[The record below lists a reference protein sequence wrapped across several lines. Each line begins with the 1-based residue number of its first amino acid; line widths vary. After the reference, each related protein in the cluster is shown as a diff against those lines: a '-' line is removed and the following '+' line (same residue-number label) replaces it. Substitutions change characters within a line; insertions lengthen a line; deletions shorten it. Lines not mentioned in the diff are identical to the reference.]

1 MSRLRSPGAALL
13 AATLL
18 PATLLFA
25 CSSDEGDAEPSG
37 PEPVTF
43 SADIH
48 PILQM
53 KCGAGSSCHGI
64 DQAPFQPGHGA
75 TDVQEAYVAT
85 QGRGRMDE
93 PVYER
98 ILARITSEAAMMP
111 PNYANPPC
119 SGMIG
124 APGCITEAE
133 LALIEEWIAQGTPL

>member
-18 PATLLFA
+18 FA
-25 CSSDEGDAEPSG
+25 CSSDDDGDRDEPSG

-43 SADIH
+43 TADIH
-48 PILQM
+48 PILQL
-53 KCGAGSSCHGI
+53 KCGGSGCHDG
-64 DQAPFQPGHGA
+64 DQAPILPGHGA
-75 TDVQEAYVAT
+75 VDVQEAYDAT
-85 QGRGRMDE
+85 QATGAMAQ

-98 ILARITSEAAMMP
+98 IVARVTSEDAMMP
-111 PNYANPPC
+111 PNFANPPC

-133 LALIEEWIAQGTPL
+133 LALIEAWIEQGTPL